1 MPRTSHVLPWPGANL
16 WVTQHGMCEV
26 LFYSLYHSLYL
37 LFSQQTRTKNVRSKQ
52 GLSNLNINTRYQYH
66 VCNLYPCNIVQ
77 HCISSAIR
85 KDSTRR
91 FIKMLL
97 SQICLNWRVYIRST
111 KMCCLAR
118 LQIHDG
124 ATIPQKWGN
133 HHHCVSSF
141 ACSVN
146 LWVITQHPN
155 IIEYWLSIIIWM
167 IPAQHKPTLFGFC
180 DKQQNHLTRLLSGL
194 ACCTA
199 TFLCIYIDCLAVKE
213 SPITQ
218 LDVLLTSRGNTACQR
233 QVSKLYY
240 TSYHY
245 IYINKYID
253 TYITYMIY
261 NMYQSVENIRSAIKT
276 TFPTHAANPDL
287 RAQHDQLFLQ
297 RWPLGCCHLRWRFY
311 RGSKYFRSW

>member
-1 MPRTSHVLPWPGANL
+1 MLWNISETPHQNASDMPRTSHVLPWPGANL

-26 LFYSLYHSLYL
+26 LFLHH

-124 ATIPQKWGN
+124 ATIPKSGGTITTVWA
-133 HHHCVSSF
+133 HLH
-141 ACSVN
+141 A
-146 LWVITQHPN
+146 LWISGWSLNTR
-155 IIEYWLSIIIWM
+155 
-167 IPAQHKPTLFGFC
+167 TL
-180 DKQQNHLTRLLSGL
+180 
-194 ACCTA
+194 
-199 TFLCIYIDCLAVKE
+199 
-213 SPITQ
+213 
-218 LDVLLTSRGNTACQR
+218 
-233 QVSKLYY
+233 
-240 TSYHY
+240 
-245 IYINKYID
+245 
-253 TYITYMIY
+253 
-261 NMYQSVENIRSAIKT
+261 
-276 TFPTHAANPDL
+276 
-287 RAQHDQLFLQ
+287 
-297 RWPLGCCHLRWRFY
+297 
-311 RGSKYFRSW
+311 